1 MFPEDAIVVP
11 HLTVSMKDEAL
22 YGYVSAGN
30 SNPFPAGMRFTFSS
44 NRPWIVS
51 ASPDDDF
58 LKLDW
63 EYSNG
68 AAELAETTED
78 SLSGAPVD
86 QVLASIPTAGLLGN
100 TVWLRMVK
108 RGPRYA
114 TYYSTDGLNWVPV
127 YEVGQS
133 LSNVKVGLFAWNRP
147 ATTSSEKVTFAYFRV
162 SNVGSAGDARG
173 PARGRAR
180 LP

>member
-1 MFPEDAIVVP
+1 
-11 HLTVSMKDEAL
+11 
-22 YGYVSAGN
+22 
-30 SNPFPAGMRFTFSS
+30 MRFTFSS

-86 QVLASIPTAGLLGN
+86 QVLASIPTAGLLGT